1 VEGSGCQAS
10 AVVPGA
16 PYGTPLV
23 IYYWPVLARAAA
35 LFRMADA
42 ASYPY
47 IHVSNRSELAAM
59 VSSNRVHGSGGSSDM
74 FAPPVVKDG
83 DFIVSQSVAATVHLG
98 QKLGFDRGVP
108 SLAKS
113 LQYLNDLQDLTVEFS
128 KAISALTGDSDD
140 AKPLADFVT
149 GGRLEAWLTTLESSI
164 TAPFYFGPS
173 VSYVDFYFL
182 QTLDWLAT
190 SAFDPLR
197 PVAGDV
203 FAPFAKVVALHAA
216 MRALPSYQTTRA
228 TGPLVGSVMSEVH
241 VARYATAHATAQR
254 WHLIHAVEG

>member
-1 VEGSGCQAS
+1 MQADEPKAADTEMECARETVDESSDQSSLLSKSTASRVTPAVLCLLGAALLLAVVANANGVVVTSPSHSVEGSGCQAS

-83 DFIVSQSVAATVHLG
+83 DFIVSQVVLNTFG
-98 QKLGFDRGVP
+98 RGP
-108 SLAKS
+108 KGS
-113 LQYLNDLQDLTVEFS
+113 Q
-128 KAISALTGDSDD
+128 
-140 AKPLADFVT
+140 
-149 GGRLEAWLTTLESSI
+149 R
-164 TAPFYFGPS
+164 
-173 VSYVDFYFL
+173 
-182 QTLDWLAT
+182 
-190 SAFDPLR
+190 
-197 PVAGDV
+197 
-203 FAPFAKVVALHAA
+203 
-216 MRALPSYQTTRA
+216 
-228 TGPLVGSVMSEVH
+228 VGS
-241 VARYATAHATAQR
+241 ARKGMGSAPNGIGSAR
-254 WHLIHAVEG
+254 MGMVLSVW